1 MTKEQTPISENF
13 LRHRKKVL
21 LNVMAFFTSKVCT
34 YCVFSLLD
42 FQNHL
47 VPLWIFAFYYVYQI
61 ETAAKFEMEIEG
73 RGQIYSGS
81 CQCH

>member
-1 MTKEQTPISENF
+1 MTKEETPICENF
-13 LRHRKKVL
+13 LRHRKKKFYYSG
-21 LNVMAFFTSKVCT
+21 FFHFNSL
-34 YCVFSLLD
+34 YCVFFSLLD
-42 FQNHL
+42 FKKCL